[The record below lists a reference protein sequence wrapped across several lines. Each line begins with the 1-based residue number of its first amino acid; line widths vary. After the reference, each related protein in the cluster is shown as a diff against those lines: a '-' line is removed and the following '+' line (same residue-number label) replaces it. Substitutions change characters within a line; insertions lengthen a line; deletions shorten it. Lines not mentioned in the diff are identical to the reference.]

1 MANTPIRSSSQLW
14 IDASLD
20 YRTQKGINLLAG
32 TAAGDAVEFSQMNTA
47 ISNAITGVGNSIHV
61 PVADLAASK
70 AVPASG
76 STGRLDKMIMLI
88 ETLGLYRYDNES
100 LSVSNDNTVIRPTD
114 LASDAVAGRWIK
126 MSSTI
131 TDHDNLSNI
140 LGNGTYH
147 LSLAERDKLTGIAA
161 NANNYVHPNHS
172 GEATSVADGAI
183 TLVNAAVIGKVLTG
197 FVAGAGTV
205 TATDSIFAAI
215 QKLAANDATNANL
228 TGPITS
234 VGNVTSVASQTG
246 TGSTFV
252 MNTSPTLITPVLG
265 VASATSLNGLT
276 ITPATAMTLTIL
288 NGKTLTVNN
297 SLLLS
302 GTDGTVMTFPT
313 SSATIARIDSGQTFT
328 GVQVFT
334 SPSLTTPVITGIP
347 TGTGVS
353 ALATVN
359 TLALRDANGN
369 LLASN
374 MIEGYT
380 TTVTAAGITTLL
392 VSSTYNQFFT
402 GATTQTVT
410 LPVTSTLTLG
420 QQFYF
425 ANNSTGAITLQSSG
439 VNAVQIIYPGAV
451 AIVTCILTSGT
462 TAASWSVVY
471 DTLAVSTNTA
481 NTSVLRDVSGN
492 FSAGTITATLN
503 GNASTVTTNANLT
516 GPVTSVG
523 NATTITANAVT
534 LAMMAQVATAT
545 FLGRTT
551 AATGNVEAMTVA
563 QAKTLLGIT
572 GQATQTRT
580 YRASFSTGVVNGSTT
595 IFTIASLV
603 VSGTEEIFKNGILM
617 NAGAGNDYTIAY
629 NTPAGQ
635 TTVTFATAPSSAGF
649 TDVLLTNYSV

>member
-1 MANTPIRSSSQLW
+1 MATTPIRSSSQLW

-20 YRTQKGINLLAG
+20 FKTQKGINLLAG
-32 TAAGDAVEFSQMNTA
+32 TGAGDAVEFSQMNTA
-47 ISNAITGVGNSIHV
+47 IANAITGVGNSIHV
-61 PVADLAASK
+61 PVADLTAAK
-70 AVPASG
+70 AVVSSG
-76 STGRLDKMIMLI
+76 RADRMIMLI
-88 ETLGLYRYDNES
+88 ETLGLYRYDAEMITA
-100 LSVSNDNTVIRPTD
+100 SNDGTIIRPTD
-114 LASDAVAGRWIK
+114 IATDAVAGRWIK
-126 MSSTI
+126 ISTTI

-183 TLVNAAVIGKVLTG
+183 TLVNSAVIGKVLTG

-205 TATDSIFAAI
+205 TAGDSIFSAI

-228 TGPITS
+228 TGVITS
-234 VGNVTSVASQTG
+234 VGNATSVGAQTG
-246 TGSTFV
+246 AGSTFV
-252 MNTSPTLITPVLG
+252 MNTSPTLITPTLG
-265 VASATSLNGLT
+265 VASVTSLNGLT
-276 ITPATAMTLTIL
+276 ITAAAAMTLTIL

-297 SLLLS
+297 SILLS

-313 SSATIARIDSGQTFT
+313 TSATIARTDSAQTFT
-328 GVQVFT
+328 GIQTFT
-334 SPSLTTPVITGIP
+334 SPSLTTPTITGIP

-353 ALATVN
+353 AVSTLN
-359 TLALRDANGN
+359 TLALRDVNANILTNN
-369 LLASN
+369 L
-374 MIEGYT
+374 IEGYT

-402 GATTQTVT
+402 GASTQTIT
-410 LPVTSTLTLG
+410 LPVTSTLSLG
-420 QQFYF
+420 HQFYF
-425 ANNSTGAITLQSSG
+425 VNNSTGAITLQSSG
-439 VNAVQIIYPGAV
+439 ANAVQVIYPGAV
-451 AIVTCILTSGT
+451 AIATCILTSGT
-462 TAASWSVVY
+462 SAASWSVAY
-471 DTLAVSTNTA
+471 DTLAQTTNIV
-481 NTSVLRDVSGN
+481 NTSVLRDASGN

-516 GPVTSVG
+516 GPITSVG

-534 LAMMAQVATAT
+534 LAMMSQVATGT

-563 QAKTLLGIT
+563 QAKALLGIT
-572 GQATQTRT
+572 AQSSQIRT

-595 IFTIASLV
+595 VFTIASLV
-603 VSGTEEIFKNGILM
+603 ANGTEEIFKNGILM

-649 TDVLLTNYSV
+649 TDVLLVNYSV